1 MRVSRHDPE
10 GVAPFGDPRINAGMT
25 APPGLSQ
32 PSHVLRRPLAP
43 RHPPC
48 ALCSLTYI
56 KASMKSQFF
65 YTRYAVVNVPTPR
78 VSPRGGS
85 RVVRAPER
93 GRTEEDPP
101 A

>member
-1 MRVSRHDPE
+1 
-10 GVAPFGDPRINAGMT
+10 MT
-25 APPGLSQ
+25 APRGLSQ

-48 ALCSLTYI
+48 ALGSLTYI

-78 VSPRGGS
+78 VIPREGS
-85 RVVRAPER
+85 RVVRAPEPR
-93 GRTEEDPP
+93 RTED
-101 A
+101 